1 MTFRFSYLVLVLQRI
16 GPEVLDMRNGFTL
29 IELLIAVAVVAILGA
44 IALPAYRDY
53 VTRGKLAEAYT
64 LLSSQR
70 VKMEQYY
77 QDVRDYTNACAAN
90 TVATPSTG
98 TYFQAVCSNLGPN
111 TYTITA
117 TPLAGSNLTG
127 FSFTIDQNN
136 NKTSVGPTG
145 WGASNNCWIR
155 AKGGQC

>member
-1 MTFRFSYLVLVLQRI
+1 MQKTSGFS
-16 GPEVLDMRNGFTL
+16 L
-29 IELLIAVAVVAILGA
+29 IELMVTVGIVAILGA

-64 LLSSQR
+64 LLSGQR

-77 QDVRDYTNACAAN
+77 QDVRDYTNACGPN

-98 TYFQAVCSNLGPN
+98 TYFTLACGNLTAN
-111 TYTITA
+111 SYTITA
-117 TPLAGSNLTG
+117 TPLAGSGVTG

-136 NKTSVGPTG
+136 AKTTATVPSG
-145 WGASNNCWIR
+145 WSLPATNNCWVR

>member
-1 MTFRFSYLVLVLQRI
+1 
-16 GPEVLDMRNGFTL
+16 MRNGFTL

-77 QDVRDYTNACAAN
+77 QDVRDYTNACAAG
-90 TVATPSTG
+90 TVATPSPG
-98 TYFQAVCSNLGPN
+98 TYFTLTCTNLGPN
-111 TYTITA
+111 TYTLNA
-117 TPLAGSNLTG
+117 TGVAGSTVTG
-127 FSFTIDQNN
+127 FIFTLDQNN
-136 NKTSVGPTG
+136 NKTTQATAAG
-145 WGASNNCWIR
+145 WSLPAPNNCWSR
-155 AKGGQC
+155 TKGGQC